1 MVALGLLLLVA
12 AGLIVIVGALGNS
25 GADHMLVNGFEIF
38 GYRLQGSSGR
48 LFLYG
53 AAVGAVGMLG
63 LNMLLAGLG
72 RGFSSRR
79 QLRQSR
85 RDQKGLQQERDQLG
99 RELRE
104 ERDHP
109 GQD

>member
-1 MVALGLLLLVA
+1 MAALGLLLLAA
-12 AGLIVIVGALGNS
+12 AGLVAIVGALGNS
-25 GADHMLVNGFEIF
+25 GADHLLANGFAIF
-38 GYRLQGSSGR
+38 GYRVHGSSGR

-53 AAVGAVGMLG
+53 AAVGAVAMLG

-85 RDQKGLQQERDQLG
+85 RAQKEMQKERDQLG
-99 RELRE
+99 RDLRE
-104 ERDHP
+104 ERERP

>member
-1 MVALGLLLLVA
+1 
-12 AGLIVIVGALGNS
+12 
-25 GADHMLVNGFEIF
+25 
-38 GYRLQGSSGR
+38 
-48 LFLYG
+48 
-53 AAVGAVGMLG
+53 MLG

>member
-1 MVALGLLLLVA
+1 MAVLGLLLLAIAGAVA
-12 AGLIVIVGALGNS
+12 LVGVLGNS
-25 GADHMLVNGFEIF
+25 GTDYLLPNGFAIL
-38 GYRLQGSSGR
+38 GYHVHGSSGR

-53 AAVGAVGMLG
+53 AAVCAVAMLG

-85 RDQKGLQQERDQLG
+85 RAQKGLQKERDQLG
-99 RELRE
+99 DELRQ
-104 ERDHP
+104 ERGRSDQ
-109 GQD
+109 G